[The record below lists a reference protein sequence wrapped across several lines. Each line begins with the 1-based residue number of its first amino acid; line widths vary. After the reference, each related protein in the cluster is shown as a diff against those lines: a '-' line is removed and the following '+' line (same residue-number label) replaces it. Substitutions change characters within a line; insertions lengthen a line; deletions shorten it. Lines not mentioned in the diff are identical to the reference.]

1 MILNL
6 SNGMKYRPKIL
17 VIVGLG
23 VILILPVLVFMDL
36 TLYETLALLCWVF
49 SLIRNAKEW
58 FVYHNKN
65 LIKQFD
71 SVGER
76 KRIVCWMK
84 FNAQCREDKQFSL
97 WFVSKSSLPFIFW
110 ICCVWNQ
117 LKFNKL
123 IFARKMTSTFY
134 ISVAL

>member
-1 MILNL
+1 
-6 SNGMKYRPKIL
+6 MKYRPKIL

-65 LIKQFD
+65 LIKQSD

-76 KRIVCWMK
+76 KKDSLLDEV
-84 FNAQCREDKQFSL
+84 QCT
-97 WFVSKSSLPFIFW
+97 
-110 ICCVWNQ
+110 
-117 LKFNKL
+117 
-123 IFARKMTSTFY
+123 M
-134 ISVAL
+134 